1 MKRKSSL
8 DQLDQWF
15 ASKGTGANTYFLLA
29 LLVAGLLAY
38 FVLSTYSDPYLQ
50 ESEDNLNTATT
61 KLEKAQR
68 EYNQEFGGNP
78 QAFID
83 NKRNILNG
91 ARTNLNNII
100 EERGYL
106 DAKTNLKNIN
116 DEREYL
122 DGKLN
127 EISKLTYNEKNWAKF
142 MDSLST
148 IAENNNIKIY
158 AIHSDRREP
167 SIKQIFQPE
176 ALLDI
181 DVKFEGAFS
190 NVLRYINLIEQSE
203 MIVDVNKMDINA
215 TKNGKIGGS
224 IGISIWGVN
233 Y

>member
-1 MKRKSSL
+1 MKKKSSL

-15 ASKGTGANTYFLLA
+15 ASKGNSANNYFYIA
-29 LLVAGLLAY
+29 LLFVGVVAY
-38 FVLSTYSDPYLQ
+38 FILSNYADPYLE
-50 ESEDNLNTATT
+50 ESETNLSTATT
-61 KLEKAQR
+61 KLEGAQR
-68 EYNQEFGGNP
+68 EYNEFFGGDP
-78 QAFID
+78 DAFVN

-100 EERGYL
+100 EER
-106 DAKTNLKNIN
+106 K
-116 DEREYL
+116 YL
-122 DGKLN
+122 DGKLK

>member
-1 MKRKSSL
+1 MKKKSSL

-15 ASKGTGANTYFLLA
+15 ASKGNSANNYFYIA
-29 LLVAGLLAY
+29 LLFVGVVAY
-38 FVLSTYSDPYLQ
+38 FILSNYADPYLE
-50 ESEDNLNTATT
+50 ESETNLSTATT
-61 KLEKAQR
+61 KLEGAQR
-68 EYNQEFGGNP
+68 EYNEFFGGDP
-78 QAFID
+78 KAFVD

-100 EERGYL
+100 EER
-106 DAKTNLKNIN
+106 K
-116 DEREYL
+116 YL
-122 DGKLN
+122 DGKLK

>member
-1 MKRKSSL
+1 MKKKSSL

-15 ASKGTGANTYFLLA
+15 ASKGNSANNYFYIA
-29 LLVAGLLAY
+29 LLFVGLVAY
-38 FVLSTYSDPYLQ
+38 FILSQQADPSLE
-50 ESEDNLNTATT
+50 ESETNLSTATT
-61 KLEKAQR
+61 KLEGAQR
-68 EYNQEFGGNP
+68 EYNEFFGGDP
-78 QAFID
+78 KAFVD

-91 ARTNLNNII
+91 ARTNL
-100 EERGYL
+100 
-106 DAKTNLKNIN
+106 KNIN
-116 DEREYL
+116 DERGYL
-122 DGKLN
+122 DDKLK

>member
-68 EYNQEFGGNP
+68 EYDQDFGGNP

-83 NKRNILNG
+83 NKRNILN
-91 ARTNLNNII
+91 
-100 EERGYL
+100 
-106 DAKTNLKNIN
+106 DAKTNLKNIKE
-116 DEREYL
+116 EREYL
-122 DGKLN
+122 DDKLN

-181 DVKFEGAFS
+181 DVKFEGAFP

-203 MIVDVNKMDINA
+203 MIVDVNRMDINA

>member
-1 MKRKSSL
+1 MKKKSSL

-15 ASKGTGANTYFLLA
+15 ASKGNSANNYFYIA
-29 LLVAGLLAY
+29 LLFVGVVAY
-38 FVLSTYSDPYLQ
+38 FILSNYADPYLE
-50 ESEDNLNTATT
+50 ESETNLSTATT
-61 KLEKAQR
+61 KLEGAQR
-68 EYNQEFGGNP
+68 EYNEFFGGDP
-78 QAFID
+78 DAFVN

-91 ARTNLNNII
+91 ARTNL
-100 EERGYL
+100 
-106 DAKTNLKNIN
+106 KNIN
-116 DEREYL
+116 DERGYL
-122 DGKLN
+122 DDKLK

>member
-1 MKRKSSL
+1 MKKKSSL

-15 ASKGTGANTYFLLA
+15 ASKGNSANNYFYIA
-29 LLVAGLLAY
+29 LLFVGLVAY
-38 FVLSTYSDPYLQ
+38 FILSNYADPYLE
-50 ESEDNLNTATT
+50 ESETNLSTATT
-61 KLEKAQR
+61 KLEGAQR
-68 EYNQEFGGNP
+68 EYNEFFGGDP
-78 QAFID
+78 DAFVN

-91 ARTNLNNII
+91 ARTNLNNIV
-100 EERGYL
+100 EER
-106 DAKTNLKNIN
+106 K
-116 DEREYL
+116 YL
-122 DGKLN
+122 DGKLK

>member
-1 MKRKSSL
+1 MKKKSSL

-15 ASKGTGANTYFLLA
+15 ASKGNSANNYFYIA
-29 LLVAGLLAY
+29 LLFVGVVAY
-38 FVLSTYSDPYLQ
+38 FILSSYADPYLE
-50 ESEDNLNTATT
+50 ESETNLSTATT
-61 KLEKAQR
+61 KLEGAQR
-68 EYNQEFGGNP
+68 EYNEFFGGDP
-78 QAFID
+78 KAFVD

-91 ARTNLNNII
+91 ARTNLNNIV
-100 EERGYL
+100 EER
-106 DAKTNLKNIN
+106 K
-116 DEREYL
+116 YL
-122 DGKLN
+122 DGKLK

>member
-1 MKRKSSL
+1 MKKKSSL

-15 ASKGTGANTYFLLA
+15 ASKGNSANNYFYIA
-29 LLVAGLLAY
+29 LLFVGLVAY
-38 FVLSTYSDPYLQ
+38 FILSQQADPYL
-50 ESEDNLNTATT
+50 EKSETNLSTATT
-61 KLEKAQR
+61 KLEGAQR
-68 EYNQEFGGNP
+68 EYNEFFGGDP
-78 QAFID
+78 KAFVD

-91 ARTNLNNII
+91 ARTNLNNIV
-100 EERGYL
+100 EER
-106 DAKTNLKNIN
+106 K
-116 DEREYL
+116 YL
-122 DGKLN
+122 DGKLK

>member
-1 MKRKSSL
+1 MKKKSSL

-15 ASKGTGANTYFLLA
+15 ASKGNSANNYFYIA
-29 LLVAGLLAY
+29 LLFVGLVAY
-38 FVLSTYSDPYLQ
+38 FILSQQADPYLE
-50 ESEDNLNTATT
+50 ESETNLSTATT
-61 KLEKAQR
+61 KLEGAQR
-68 EYNQEFGGNP
+68 EYNEFFGGDP
-78 QAFID
+78 DAFVN

-91 ARTNLNNII
+91 ARINLNNII

-106 DAKTNLKNIN
+106 D
-116 DEREYL
+116 
-122 DGKLN
+122 GKLK

>member
-1 MKRKSSL
+1 MKKKSSL

-15 ASKGTGANTYFLLA
+15 ASKGNSANNYFYIA
-29 LLVAGLLAY
+29 LLFVGLVAY
-38 FVLSTYSDPYLQ
+38 FILSQQADPYLE
-50 ESEDNLNTATT
+50 ESETNLSTATT
-61 KLEKAQR
+61 KLEGAQR
-68 EYNQEFGGNP
+68 EYNEFFGGDP
-78 QAFID
+78 DAFVN

-106 DAKTNLKNIN
+106 D
-116 DEREYL
+116 D
-122 DGKLN
+122 KLN

>member
-1 MKRKSSL
+1 MKKKSSL

-15 ASKGTGANTYFLLA
+15 ASKGNSANNYFYIA
-29 LLVAGLLAY
+29 LLFVGVVAY
-38 FVLSTYSDPYLQ
+38 FILSNYADPYLE
-50 ESEDNLNTATT
+50 ESETNLSTATT
-61 KLEKAQR
+61 KLEGAQR
-68 EYNQEFGGNP
+68 EYNEFFGGDP
-78 QAFID
+78 EAFVN

-91 ARTNLNNII
+91 
-100 EERGYL
+100 
-106 DAKTNLKNIN
+106 AKTNLKNIN
-116 DEREYL
+116 DERGYL
-122 DGKLN
+122 DGKLK

>member
-1 MKRKSSL
+1 MKKKSSL

-15 ASKGTGANTYFLLA
+15 ASKGNSANNYFYIALLFVGVVTYFI
-29 LLVAGLLAY
+29 
-38 FVLSTYSDPYLQ
+38 LSNYADPYLE
-50 ESEDNLNTATT
+50 ESETNLSTATT
-61 KLEKAQR
+61 KLEGAQR
-68 EYNQEFGGNP
+68 EYNEFFGGDP
-78 QAFID
+78 DAFVN

-106 DAKTNLKNIN
+106 D
-116 DEREYL
+116 
-122 DGKLN
+122 GKLK

-158 AIHSDRREP
+158 AIHNDRREP

>member
-1 MKRKSSL
+1 MKKKSSL

-15 ASKGTGANTYFLLA
+15 ASKGNSANNYFYIA
-29 LLVAGLLAY
+29 LLFVGVVAY
-38 FVLSTYSDPYLQ
+38 FILSQQADPYLE
-50 ESEDNLNTATT
+50 ESETNLSTATT
-61 KLEKAQR
+61 KLEGAQR
-68 EYNQEFGGNP
+68 EYNEFFGGDP
-78 QAFID
+78 DAFVN

-91 ARTNLNNII
+91 
-100 EERGYL
+100 
-106 DAKTNLKNIN
+106 AKTNLKNIN
-116 DEREYL
+116 DERGYL
-122 DGKLN
+122 DGKLK

>member
-1 MKRKSSL
+1 MKKKSSL

-38 FVLSTYSDPYLQ
+38 FVLSIYSDPYLQ
-50 ESEDNLNTATT
+50 KSEDNLNTATT

-68 EYNQEFGGNP
+68 EYDQDFGGNP

-83 NKRNILNG
+83 NKRNILN
-91 ARTNLNNII
+91 
-100 EERGYL
+100 
-106 DAKTNLKNIN
+106 DAKTNLKNIKE
-116 DEREYL
+116 EREYL
-122 DGKLN
+122 DDKLN

-167 SIKQIFQPE
+167 SIKQIFQTE

-181 DVKFEGAFS
+181 DVKFEGAFP

-203 MIVDVNKMDINA
+203 MIVDVNRMDINA

>member
-1 MKRKSSL
+1 MKKKSSL

-15 ASKGTGANTYFLLA
+15 ASKGNSANNYFYIA
-29 LLVAGLLAY
+29 LLFVGLVAY
-38 FVLSTYSDPYLQ
+38 FILSNYADPYLE
-50 ESEDNLNTATT
+50 ESETNLSTATT
-61 KLEKAQR
+61 KLEGAQR
-68 EYNQEFGGNP
+68 EYNEFFGGDP
-78 QAFID
+78 EAFVN

-91 ARTNLNNII
+91 
-100 EERGYL
+100 
-106 DAKTNLKNIN
+106 AKTNLKNIN
-116 DEREYL
+116 DERGYL
-122 DGKLN
+122 DGKLK

>member
-1 MKRKSSL
+1 MKKKSSL

-15 ASKGTGANTYFLLA
+15 ASKGNSANNYFYIA
-29 LLVAGLLAY
+29 LLFVGVVAY
-38 FVLSTYSDPYLQ
+38 FILSNYADPYLE
-50 ESEDNLNTATT
+50 ESETNLSTATT
-61 KLEKAQR
+61 KLEGAQR
-68 EYNQEFGGNP
+68 EYNEFFGGDP
-78 QAFID
+78 DAFVN

-91 ARTNLNNII
+91 
-100 EERGYL
+100 
-106 DAKTNLKNIN
+106 AKTNLKNIN
-116 DEREYL
+116 DERGYL
-122 DGKLN
+122 DGKLK

>member
-1 MKRKSSL
+1 MKKKSSL

-15 ASKGTGANTYFLLA
+15 ASKGNSANNYFYIA
-29 LLVAGLLAY
+29 LLFVGVVAY
-38 FVLSTYSDPYLQ
+38 FILSGYADPYLE
-50 ESEDNLNTATT
+50 ESETNLSTATT
-61 KLEKAQR
+61 KLEGAQR
-68 EYNQEFGGNP
+68 EYNEFFGGDP
-78 QAFID
+78 KAFVD

-91 ARTNLNNII
+91 
-100 EERGYL
+100 
-106 DAKTNLKNIN
+106 AKTNLKNIN
-116 DEREYL
+116 DERGYL
-122 DGKLN
+122 DGKLK

>member
-1 MKRKSSL
+1 MKKKSSL

-15 ASKGTGANTYFLLA
+15 ASKGNSANNYFYIA
-29 LLVAGLLAY
+29 LLFVGLVAY
-38 FVLSTYSDPYLQ
+38 FILSQQAYPYLE
-50 ESEDNLNTATT
+50 ESETNLSTATT
-61 KLEKAQR
+61 KLEGAQR
-68 EYNQEFGGNP
+68 EYNEFFGGDP
-78 QAFID
+78 DAFVN

-106 DAKTNLKNIN
+106 D
-116 DEREYL
+116 
-122 DGKLN
+122 GKLK

>member
-1 MKRKSSL
+1 MKKKSSL

-15 ASKGTGANTYFLLA
+15 ASKGNSANNYFYIA
-29 LLVAGLLAY
+29 LLFVGVVAYLI
-38 FVLSTYSDPYLQ
+38 LSNYADPYLE
-50 ESEDNLNTATT
+50 ESETNLSTATT
-61 KLEKAQR
+61 KLEGAQR
-68 EYNQEFGGNP
+68 EYNEFFGGDP
-78 QAFID
+78 DAFVN

-91 ARTNLNNII
+91 ARTNL
-100 EERGYL
+100 
-106 DAKTNLKNIN
+106 KNIN
-116 DEREYL
+116 DERGYL
-122 DGKLN
+122 DDKLK

>member
-1 MKRKSSL
+1 MKKKSSL

-15 ASKGTGANTYFLLA
+15 ASKGNNANNYFYIA
-29 LLVAGLLAY
+29 LLFVGVVAY
-38 FVLSTYSDPYLQ
+38 FILSSYADPYLE
-50 ESEDNLNTATT
+50 ESETNLSTATT
-61 KLEKAQR
+61 KLEGAQR
-68 EYNQEFGGNP
+68 EYNEFFGGDP
-78 QAFID
+78 KAFVD

-106 DAKTNLKNIN
+106 D
-116 DEREYL
+116 
-122 DGKLN
+122 GKLK

>member
-1 MKRKSSL
+1 MKKKSSL

-15 ASKGTGANTYFLLA
+15 ASKGNSANNYFYIA
-29 LLVAGLLAY
+29 LLFVGVVAY
-38 FVLSTYSDPYLQ
+38 FILSNYADPYLE
-50 ESEDNLNTATT
+50 ESETNLSTATT
-61 KLEKAQR
+61 KLEGAQR
-68 EYNQEFGGNP
+68 EYNEFFGGDP
-78 QAFID
+78 DAFVN

-91 ARTNLNNII
+91 ARINLNNII

-106 DAKTNLKNIN
+106 D
-116 DEREYL
+116 
-122 DGKLN
+122 GKLK

>member
-1 MKRKSSL
+1 MKKKSSL

-15 ASKGTGANTYFLLA
+15 ASKGNSANNYFYIA
-29 LLVAGLLAY
+29 LLFVGLVAY
-38 FVLSTYSDPYLQ
+38 FILSQQADPYL
-50 ESEDNLNTATT
+50 EKSETNLSTATT
-61 KLEKAQR
+61 KLEGAQR
-68 EYNQEFGGNP
+68 EYNEFFGGDP
-78 QAFID
+78 EAFVN

-100 EERGYL
+100 EER
-106 DAKTNLKNIN
+106 K
-116 DEREYL
+116 YL
-122 DGKLN
+122 DGKLK

>member
-1 MKRKSSL
+1 MKKKSSL

-15 ASKGTGANTYFLLA
+15 ASKGNSANNYFYIA
-29 LLVAGLLAY
+29 LLFVGLVAY
-38 FVLSTYSDPYLQ
+38 FILSQQADPYLE
-50 ESEDNLNTATT
+50 ESETNLSTATT
-61 KLEKAQR
+61 KLEGAQR
-68 EYNQEFGGNP
+68 EYNEFFGGDP
-78 QAFID
+78 DAFVN

-106 DAKTNLKNIN
+106 D
-116 DEREYL
+116 
-122 DGKLN
+122 GKLK

>member
-1 MKRKSSL
+1 MKKKSSL

-15 ASKGTGANTYFLLA
+15 ASKGNSANNYFYIA
-29 LLVAGLLAY
+29 LLFVGVVAY
-38 FVLSTYSDPYLQ
+38 FILSQQADPYLE
-50 ESEDNLNTATT
+50 ESETNLSTATT
-61 KLEKAQR
+61 KLEGAQR
-68 EYNQEFGGNP
+68 EYNEFFGGDP
-78 QAFID
+78 KVFVD

-106 DAKTNLKNIN
+106 D
-116 DEREYL
+116 
-122 DGKLN
+122 GKLK

>member
-1 MKRKSSL
+1 MKKKSSL

-15 ASKGTGANTYFLLA
+15 ASKGNSANNYFYIA
-29 LLVAGLLAY
+29 LLFVGVVAY
-38 FVLSTYSDPYLQ
+38 FILSSYADPYLE
-50 ESEDNLNTATT
+50 ESETNLSTATT
-61 KLEKAQR
+61 KLEGAQR
-68 EYNQEFGGNP
+68 EYNEFFGGDP
-78 QAFID
+78 KAFVD

-91 ARTNLNNII
+91 ARTNL
-100 EERGYL
+100 
-106 DAKTNLKNIN
+106 KNIN
-116 DEREYL
+116 DERGYL
-122 DGKLN
+122 DGKLK

>member
-1 MKRKSSL
+1 MKKKSSL

-15 ASKGTGANTYFLLA
+15 ASKGNSANNYFYIA
-29 LLVAGLLAY
+29 LLFVGVVAY
-38 FVLSTYSDPYLQ
+38 FILSNYADPYLE
-50 ESEDNLNTATT
+50 ESETNLSTATT
-61 KLEKAQR
+61 KLEGAQR
-68 EYNQEFGGNP
+68 EYNEFFGGDP
-78 QAFID
+78 KAFVD

-91 ARTNLNNII
+91 AKTNLNNII

-106 DAKTNLKNIN
+106 D
-116 DEREYL
+116 D
-122 DGKLN
+122 KLN

>member
-78 QAFID
+78 QAFVE
-83 NKRNILNG
+83 NKRNILN
-91 ARTNLNNII
+91 
-100 EERGYL
+100 
-106 DAKTNLKNIN
+106 DAKTNLKNIKE
-116 DEREYL
+116 EREYL
-122 DGKLN
+122 DDKLN

>member
-1 MKRKSSL
+1 MKKKSSL

-15 ASKGTGANTYFLLA
+15 ASKGNSVNNYFYIA
-29 LLVAGLLAY
+29 LLFVGVVAY
-38 FVLSTYSDPYLQ
+38 FILSNYADPYLE
-50 ESEDNLNTATT
+50 ESETNLSTATT
-61 KLEKAQR
+61 KLEGAQR
-68 EYNQEFGGNP
+68 EYNEFFGGDP
-78 QAFID
+78 KAFVD

-91 ARTNLNNII
+91 ARTNLNNIV
-100 EERGYL
+100 EER
-106 DAKTNLKNIN
+106 K
-116 DEREYL
+116 YL
-122 DGKLN
+122 DGKLK

>member
-1 MKRKSSL
+1 MKKKSSL

-15 ASKGTGANTYFLLA
+15 ASKGNSANNYFYIA
-29 LLVAGLLAY
+29 LLFVGLVAY
-38 FVLSTYSDPYLQ
+38 FILSNYADPYLE
-50 ESEDNLNTATT
+50 ESETNLSTATT
-61 KLEKAQR
+61 KLEGAQR
-68 EYNQEFGGNP
+68 EYNEFFGGDP
-78 QAFID
+78 EAFVN

-91 ARTNLNNII
+91 ARTNLNNIV
-100 EERGYL
+100 EERKYL
-106 DAKTNLKNIN
+106 D
-116 DEREYL
+116 D
-122 DGKLN
+122 KLN

>member
-1 MKRKSSL
+1 MKKKSSL

-15 ASKGTGANTYFLLA
+15 ASKGNSANNYFYIA
-29 LLVAGLLAY
+29 LLFVGVVAY
-38 FVLSTYSDPYLQ
+38 FILSQQADPYL
-50 ESEDNLNTATT
+50 EKSETNLSTATT
-61 KLEKAQR
+61 KLEGAQR
-68 EYNQEFGGNP
+68 EYNEFFGGDP
-78 QAFID
+78 KAFVD

-100 EERGYL
+100 EER
-106 DAKTNLKNIN
+106 K
-116 DEREYL
+116 YL
-122 DGKLN
+122 DGKLK

>member
-1 MKRKSSL
+1 MKKKSSL

-15 ASKGTGANTYFLLA
+15 ASKGNNANNYFYIA
-29 LLVAGLLAY
+29 LLFVGVVAY
-38 FVLSTYSDPYLQ
+38 FILSGYADPYLE
-50 ESEDNLNTATT
+50 ESETNLSTATT
-61 KLEKAQR
+61 KLEGAQR
-68 EYNQEFGGNP
+68 EYNEFFGGDP
-78 QAFID
+78 DAFVN

-100 EERGYL
+100 EER
-106 DAKTNLKNIN
+106 K
-116 DEREYL
+116 YL
-122 DGKLN
+122 DGKLK

>member
-1 MKRKSSL
+1 MKNKMSL

-15 ASKGTGANTYFLLA
+15 ASKGNSANNYFYIA
-29 LLVAGLLAY
+29 LLFVGVVAY
-38 FVLSTYSDPYLQ
+38 FILSGYADPYLE
-50 ESEDNLNTATT
+50 ESETNLSTATT
-61 KLEKAQR
+61 KLEGAQR
-68 EYNQEFGGNP
+68 EYNEFFGGDP
-78 QAFID
+78 KAFVD

-106 DAKTNLKNIN
+106 D
-116 DEREYL
+116 
-122 DGKLN
+122 GKLK

>member
-15 ASKGTGANTYFLLA
+15 ASKGTSANTYFLAALA
-29 LLVAGLLAY
+29 VACLIVYLILG
-38 FVLSTYSDPYLQ
+38 DPADRYLQ
-50 ESEDNLNTATT
+50 DSETY
-61 KLEKAQR
+61 LEKATNSLQKAQD
-68 EYNQEFGGNP
+68 EYNGPFEGDP
-78 QAFID
+78 DAFVQRLRD
-83 NKRNILNG
+83 KLNEEKV
-91 ARTNLNNII
+91 ARNNII
-100 EERGYL
+100 EERNY
-106 DAKTNLKNIN
+106 I
-116 DEREYL
+116 
-122 DGKLN
+122 DGKLKD
-127 EISKLTYNEKNWAKF
+127 ISKLTYNEENWATF

-158 AIHSDRREP
+158 AIHSDRRAP
-167 SIKQIFQPE
+167 SVEQNFKPE

-181 DVKFEGAFS
+181 DVKFEGAFP

-233 Y
+233 YQ

>member
-1 MKRKSSL
+1 MKKKSSL

-15 ASKGTGANTYFLLA
+15 ASKGNSANNYFYIA
-29 LLVAGLLAY
+29 LLFVGVVAY
-38 FVLSTYSDPYLQ
+38 FILSNYADPYLE
-50 ESEDNLNTATT
+50 ESETNLSTATT
-61 KLEKAQR
+61 KLEGAQR
-68 EYNQEFGGNP
+68 EYNEFFGGDP
-78 QAFID
+78 DAFVN

-91 ARTNLNNII
+91 ARTTLTNIV
-100 EERGYL
+100 EER
-106 DAKTNLKNIN
+106 K
-116 DEREYL
+116 YL
-122 DGKLN
+122 DGKLK

>member
-1 MKRKSSL
+1 MKKKSSL

-15 ASKGTGANTYFLLA
+15 ASKGNSANNYFYIA
-29 LLVAGLLAY
+29 LLFVGVVAY
-38 FVLSTYSDPYLQ
+38 FILSQQADPYL
-50 ESEDNLNTATT
+50 EKSETNLSTATT
-61 KLEKAQR
+61 KLEGAQR
-68 EYNQEFGGNP
+68 EYNEFFGGDP
-78 QAFID
+78 KAFVD

-106 DAKTNLKNIN
+106 D
-116 DEREYL
+116 
-122 DGKLN
+122 GKLK

-203 MIVDVNKMDINA
+203 MIVDVNRMDINA

>member
-1 MKRKSSL
+1 MKKKSSL

-15 ASKGTGANTYFLLA
+15 ASKGNSANNYFYIA
-29 LLVAGLLAY
+29 LLFVGLVAY
-38 FVLSTYSDPYLQ
+38 FILSQQAYPYLE
-50 ESEDNLNTATT
+50 ESETNLSTATT
-61 KLEKAQR
+61 KLEGAQR
-68 EYNQEFGGNP
+68 EYNEFFGGDP
-78 QAFID
+78 KAFVD

-91 ARTNLNNII
+91 ARTNLNNIV
-100 EERGYL
+100 EER
-106 DAKTNLKNIN
+106 K
-116 DEREYL
+116 YL
-122 DGKLN
+122 DGKLK

>member
-1 MKRKSSL
+1 MKKKSSL

-15 ASKGTGANTYFLLA
+15 ASKGNSANNYFYIA
-29 LLVAGLLAY
+29 LLFVGLVAY
-38 FVLSTYSDPYLQ
+38 FILSNYADPYLE
-50 ESEDNLNTATT
+50 ESETNLSTATT
-61 KLEKAQR
+61 KLEGAQR
-68 EYNQEFGGNP
+68 EYNEFFGGDP
-78 QAFID
+78 DAFVN

-106 DAKTNLKNIN
+106 D
-116 DEREYL
+116 D
-122 DGKLN
+122 KLN

>member
-1 MKRKSSL
+1 MKKKSSL

-15 ASKGTGANTYFLLA
+15 ASKGNSANNYFYIA
-29 LLVAGLLAY
+29 LLFVGLVAY
-38 FVLSTYSDPYLQ
+38 FILSNYADPYLE
-50 ESEDNLNTATT
+50 ESETNLSTATT
-61 KLEKAQR
+61 KLEGAQR
-68 EYNQEFGGNP
+68 EYNEFFGGDP
-78 QAFID
+78 KAFVD

-106 DAKTNLKNIN
+106 D
-116 DEREYL
+116 
-122 DGKLN
+122 GKLK

>member
-1 MKRKSSL
+1 MKKKSSL

-15 ASKGTGANTYFLLA
+15 ASKGNSANNYFYIA
-29 LLVAGLLAY
+29 LLFVGVVAY
-38 FVLSTYSDPYLQ
+38 FILSQQADPYLE
-50 ESEDNLNTATT
+50 ESETNLSTATT
-61 KLEKAQR
+61 KLEGAQR
-68 EYNQEFGGNP
+68 EYNEFFGGDP
-78 QAFID
+78 KAFVD

-106 DAKTNLKNIN
+106 D
-116 DEREYL
+116 
-122 DGKLN
+122 GKLK

-224 IGISIWGVN
+224 IGISIWGEN

>member
-1 MKRKSSL
+1 MKKKSSL

-15 ASKGTGANTYFLLA
+15 ASKGNSANNYFYIA
-29 LLVAGLLAY
+29 LLFVGVVAY
-38 FVLSTYSDPYLQ
+38 FILSGYADPYLE
-50 ESEDNLNTATT
+50 ESETNLSTATT
-61 KLEKAQR
+61 KLEGAQR
-68 EYNQEFGGNP
+68 EYNEFFGGDP
-78 QAFID
+78 KAFVD

-91 ARTNLNNII
+91 AKTNLNNII

-106 DAKTNLKNIN
+106 D
-116 DEREYL
+116 
-122 DGKLN
+122 GKLK